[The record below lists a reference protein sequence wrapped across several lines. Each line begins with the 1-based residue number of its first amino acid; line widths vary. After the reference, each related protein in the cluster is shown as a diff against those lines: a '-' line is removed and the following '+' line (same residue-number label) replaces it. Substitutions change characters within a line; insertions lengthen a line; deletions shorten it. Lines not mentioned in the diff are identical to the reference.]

1 MFGILLGHDH
11 RHGTGLANAV
21 EHVEH
26 FLLAF
31 GVEGRGGFVKNKHIG
46 FRRERGRDGHAL
58 HLASRQ
64 AGRYTLA
71 VSGHA
76 DQVEHDV
83 DLLVDDVWS
92 YSAVFQRESD
102 LILDTRAEQ
111 LRFRILLHVADALR
125 QCRDGV
131 PARIHAINFHDTTHG
146 AVGQVRNDAGQC
158 HA

>member
-1 MFGILLGHDH
+1 VFGVLPGHDH
-11 RHGTGLANAV
+11 RHGTGLANTF
-21 EHVEH
+21 ERVEH

-31 GVEGRGGFVKNKHIG
+31 GVESRGGFVKNKHIG
-46 FRRERGRDGHAL
+46 FRCKRGGDGHAL

-64 AGRYTLA
+64 AGRYTFA

-83 DLLVDDVWS
+83 DLLVDDVRG

-111 LRFRILLHVADALR
+111 LRLRILLHIADALR

-131 PARIHAINFHDTTHG
+131 PARIHAVDFHDTAHG
-146 AVGQVRNDAGQC
+146 AVSQVRNDTGQC